1 MGNWVLSL
9 LKDWKD
15 RFTPYKNWLGELKNP
30 QVLKADAMA
39 GLTVALISVPQ
50 AMAYAQLAGLP
61 PHIGLYASFV
71 PVMVAAV
78 FGSSRQLSSGPV
90 ALASL
95 MSATVIQPYA
105 VLGPEA
111 VIAYSAV
118 LAIMVGIFRL
128 SLGLLRL
135 GMLVDFLSHPVVIGF
150 TNAGA
155 IIIAPALL
163 DT

>member
-1 MGNWVLSL
+1 M
-9 LKDWKD
+9 
-15 RFTPYKNWLGELKNP
+15 
-30 QVLKADAMA
+30 LKADANGGLDRGTDFSAPGYGLCSIGWITASYWLVCLICA
-39 GLTVALISVPQ
+39 GNGSRCVW
-50 AMAYAQLAGLP
+50 
-61 PHIGLYASFV
+61 
-71 PVMVAAV
+71 V
-78 FGSSRQLSSGPV
+78 FPSTKFGPV

-105 VLGPEA
+105 ALGPEA

-155 IIIAPALL
+155 IIIATSQLPKLFRCCR
-163 DT
+163 